1 MTYQDFIIAAQQ
13 KFPGKFE
20 YLEESFVDDKTPMTM
35 SFRNIKFK
43 ISPYSHIKSD
53 TGFPKII
60 FYELFIEIAK
70 DALKDEF
77 FDYEFKKENFKKYSR
92 LMRLKYKGK
101 ECSMSPL
108 DVIRSSRNSEE
119 YQNAKEIALRYSR
132 PEEMNKDFPKLY
144 NKIKTYHWNEL
155 ISHFNMRPKGYTNEY
170 INEFIEK
177 CIKEN
182 LTRNEVKL
190 KYPKEAE
197 FIRDNRLTKLFL
209 LLPVKK
215 DEIISTYKETY
226 GIYAY
231 EFILPEGKF
240 AYIGLTSDFTQRAGN
255 HKSKNAQKLTTV
267 RKFADKHGV
276 NIPEM
281 KIIKDYEPAMQAIID
296 EGLVQK
302 EYEETGWTTINIQP
316 TGGLGAPHHRHK
328 YDPNEYSEEECRRII
343 KELGI
348 IQRWQVRECVPNMAR
363 WLSKNKMWDVL
374 FPPLY
379 FSKEDCIE
387 IARKYNGSTL
397 EWKSQDFQSYSW
409 AQRRGWAKEI
419 RLLTKPYLA
428 LCSRFDKNV
437 IYCVFSEYPDIF
449 SFFKNE
455 LKRISSKTTFVN
467 SADFPFIIKEIT
479 YEKYNSLLYINV
491 KNDYSKMKLI
501 YDEVKDFMINSE
513 ALLDERIIKS
523 LSFGVRLN

>member
-1 MTYQDFIIAAQQ
+1 MTYQDFIIAAQH

-20 YLEESFVDDKTPMTM
+20 YLEESFVDDTTPMTM
-35 SFRNIKFK
+35 SFRSIKFK

-155 ISHFNMRPKGYTNEY
+155 ISHFNMRPKGYTDEY

-302 EYEETGWTTINIQP
+302 EYEDAGWKTINI
-316 TGGLGAPHHRHK
+316 
-328 YDPNEYSEEECRRII
+328 
-343 KELGI
+343 
-348 IQRWQVRECVPNMAR
+348 
-363 WLSKNKMWDVL
+363 
-374 FPPLY
+374 
-379 FSKEDCIE
+379 
-387 IARKYNGSTL
+387 
-397 EWKSQDFQSYSW
+397 
-409 AQRRGWAKEI
+409 
-419 RLLTKPYLA
+419 
-428 LCSRFDKNV
+428 
-437 IYCVFSEYPDIF
+437 
-449 SFFKNE
+449 
-455 LKRISSKTTFVN
+455 
-467 SADFPFIIKEIT
+467 
-479 YEKYNSLLYINV
+479 
-491 KNDYSKMKLI
+491 
-501 YDEVKDFMINSE
+501 
-513 ALLDERIIKS
+513 
-523 LSFGVRLN
+523 